1 MVALE
6 RSRLNVRVNKR
17 FERIEDPL
25 QLSITIWS
33 HVPAVQNTKGC
44 FIKKM
49 FPHSRHCT
57 VGTTQAGGPLHL
69 LVLSLPQLG
78 AESADSIGAVLHSK
92 DELKEIEETR
102 ETCR

>member
-1 MVALE
+1 
-6 RSRLNVRVNKR
+6 
-17 FERIEDPL
+17 
-25 QLSITIWS
+25 
-33 HVPAVQNTKGC
+33 
-44 FIKKM
+44 M
-49 FPHSRHCT
+49 FPHSRHCM
-57 VGTTQAGGPLHL
+57 VDTTQAGGPLYL

>member
-1 MVALE
+1 MYQQYKTPRGVLL
-6 RSRLNVRVNKR
+6 RK
-17 FERIEDPL
+17 
-25 QLSITIWS
+25 
-33 HVPAVQNTKGC
+33 C
-44 FIKKM
+44 FLI
-49 FPHSRHCT
+49 